1 MGLSLKKLMPRKT
14 LKPLQSIGRQGG
26 VLGRDI
32 VSTSGPRFW
41 RVAVLAAVAALVQGG
56 GLLLLHPILQLLGLA
71 GSAPPRFPVLG
82 ELGQAVGLG
91 GALAFYVALITA
103 SGALIYAQ
111 NMASL
116 HLVIAYGDTLRNR
129 LYHAIMAVEWDVA
142 ANLRPATLAQS
153 LTREVSQCGWAV
165 QQAVQLFA
173 TLLQVPVLL
182 VAAMVLSPLFTAIA
196 CGLAVLV
203 AVALLPFNRRN
214 YALAARFAGANRALH
229 AEVADE
235 LAGLRILKVLRAE
248 TVRSAAFFQ
257 QVTALRSRQI
267 DQARASGLAGRAQM
281 SLAAAV
287 VAAAVWFG
295 LETLALSLADVLTL
309 VLIFARILMLVQR
322 LQDQSRQVIRI
333 LPIFETIRRQI
344 DTLRASAEPKATV
357 APVFQHEIRLE
368 GVSYRHTPSG
378 PWAVRG
384 VDAVIP
390 RGSITALVGPSGA
403 GKSTLAD
410 LLMGLTEAREGRI
423 LIDGVPLTAG
433 ARVAWRSQVAY
444 VPQDPFLFHD
454 TVRANLLLA
463 RPDANEEDLLRALD
477 RAAAGFVRQ
486 LPEGLETRV
495 GDRGTRLSGGE
506 RQRIALARALLQEP
520 DLLVM
525 DEATSALDDETE
537 QQILQALAD
546 ARGQVTMLVIAHR
559 SASIA
564 LADRQ
569 IILSPP
575 ESRSSSEPQDS

>member
-1 MGLSLKKLMPRKT
+1 MGFSLRKLIPRKT
-14 LKPLQSIGRQGG
+14 LKPLQSIARQAAF
-26 VLGRDI
+26 LGRDI
-32 VSTSGPRFW
+32 IATSGRRFW
-41 RVAVLAAVAALVQGG
+41 QVAVLAAVAALVQGG
-56 GLLLLHPILQLLGLA
+56 GLLLLHPILQILGLA
-71 GSAPPRFPVLG
+71 GSAPPRFPILAAI
-82 ELGQAVGLG
+82 GQAVGLG

-103 SGALIYAQ
+103 AGALIYAQ
-111 NMASL
+111 SLAGL
-116 HLVIAYGDTLRNR
+116 HLVIAYGDTLRSR
-129 LYHAIMAVEWDVA
+129 LYHAIMAVEWAVA
-142 ANLRPATLAQS
+142 ANLRPATLAQG
-153 LTREVSQCGWAV
+153 LTREISQCGWAV
-165 QQAVQLFA
+165 EQAVRLFA

-182 VAAMVLSPLFTAIA
+182 AVALLLSPLFTAIA
-196 CGLAVLV
+196 CALALLV
-203 AVALLPFNRRN
+203 ALALLPLNRRT

-267 DQARASGLAGRAQM
+267 DQARASGLVVRAQM

-322 LQDQSRQVIRI
+322 LQDQGRQIIRV
-333 LPIFETIRRQI
+333 LPIYENIRRQI
-344 DTLRASAEPKATV
+344 ATYRAAAEPAATA
-357 APVFQHEIRLE
+357 APVFQQEIRLE
-368 GVSYRHTPSG
+368 GVGYCHTQEG

-384 VDAVIP
+384 VDAVLP
-390 RGSITALVGPSGA
+390 KGSITALVGPSGA

-433 ARVAWRSQVAY
+433 ARVAWRCQVAY

-454 TVRANLLLA
+454 SVRANLLLA
-463 RPDANEEDLLRALD
+463 KPDAREEDLWRALD

-495 GDRGTRLSGGE
+495 GERGTRLSGGE
-506 RQRIALARALLQEP
+506 RQRIALARAFLQEP

-525 DEATSALDDETE
+525 DEATSALDDDTE
-537 QQILQALAD
+537 QQILQALAA

-569 IILSPP
+569 ITLALGAID
-575 ESRSSSEPQDS
+575 RT

>member
-1 MGLSLKKLMPRKT
+1 MGFFSRKS
-14 LKPLQSIGRQGG
+14 LKPLRTITRQTGF
-26 VLGRDI
+26 LWRDI
-32 VSTSGPRFW
+32 VATSGPRFW
-41 RVAVLAAVAALVQGG
+41 QVAVLASVAALVQGG
-56 GLLLLHPILQLLGLA
+56 GLLLLHPILQILGLA

-82 ELGQAVGLG
+82 ALGQAVGLG

-111 NMASL
+111 TMAAL

-129 LYHAIMAVEWDVA
+129 LYHAIMAVEWDLA
-142 ANLRPATLAQS
+142 TNLRPATLAQS

-173 TLLQVPVLL
+173 TVLQVPVLL
-182 VAAMVLSPLFTAIA
+182 AVAMVLSPLFTAIA

-203 AVALLPFNRRN
+203 AVALLPLNRRN

-267 DQARASGLAGRAQM
+267 DQARASGLAGRAQT

-322 LQDQSRQVIRI
+322 LQDQGRQIIRV

-344 DTLRASAEPKATV
+344 ETYRAATEPEATE
-357 APVFQHEIRLE
+357 APVFHQEIRLE
-368 GVSYRHTPSG
+368 NLGYRYTPTG

-384 VDAVIP
+384 IDAIIP
-390 RGSITALVGPSGA
+390 VGSITAVIGPSGA

-423 LIDGVPLTAG
+423 KIDGVPLTG
-433 ARVAWRSQVAY
+433 GTRVAWRRRVAY

-454 TVRANLLLA
+454 SLRANLLLA
-463 RPDANEEDLLRALD
+463 KPDAREEDLWRALD

-486 LPEGLETRV
+486 LPEGLETRM
-495 GDRGTRLSGGE
+495 GERGTRLSGGE

-525 DEATSALDDETE
+525 DEATSALDDDTE
-537 QQILQALAD
+537 QQILHALAR

-569 IILSPP
+569 IILTPP
-575 ESRSSSEPQDS
+575 EPQSSSAPQDS

>member
-1 MGLSLKKLMPRKT
+1 MGFSLRKPIPRKM
-14 LKPLQSIGRQGG
+14 LKPLQSIARQAGF
-26 VLGRDI
+26 LWRDI
-32 VSTSGPRFW
+32 VATSGPRFW
-41 RVAVLAAVAALVQGG
+41 QVAVLAAVAALVQGG
-56 GLLLLHPILQLLGLA
+56 GLLLLHPILQILGLA
-71 GSAPPRFPVLG
+71 GSAPPRFPILAAI
-82 ELGQAVGLG
+82 GQAVGLG

-103 SGALIYAQ
+103 AGALIYAQ
-111 NMASL
+111 SLAGL
-116 HLVIAYGDTLRNR
+116 HLVIAYGDALRGR
-129 LYHAIMAVEWDVA
+129 LYRAIMAVEWAVA
-142 ANLRPATLAQS
+142 ANLRSATLAQS
-153 LTREVSQCGWAV
+153 LTREISQCGWAV
-165 QQAVQLFA
+165 EQAVRLFA

-182 VAAMVLSPLFTAIA
+182 AVALLLSPLFTAIA
-196 CGLAVLV
+196 GALALLV
-203 AVALLPFNRRN
+203 ALALLPLNRRT

-267 DQARASGLAGRAQM
+267 DQARASGLVARAQT

-309 VLIFARILMLVQR
+309 VLICARMLMLVQR
-322 LQDQSRQVIRI
+322 LQDQGRQIIRV
-333 LPIFETIRRQI
+333 LPIYENIRRQI
-344 DTLRASAEPKATV
+344 ETYRATAEPAATV
-357 APVFQHEIRLE
+357 PPVFQQEIRLE
-368 GVSYRHTPSG
+368 GVGYRHNGAG
-378 PWAVRG
+378 PWAVSG

-410 LLMGLTEAREGRI
+410 LLMGLTEARAGRI

-433 ARVAWRSQVAY
+433 ARVAWRRQVAY

-454 TVRANLLLA
+454 SVRANLLLA
-463 RPDANEEDLLRALD
+463 KPGAREEDLWRALD
-477 RAAAGFVRQ
+477 RAAAGFVRE

-495 GDRGTRLSGGE
+495 GERGTRLSGGE

-525 DEATSALDDETE
+525 DEATSALDDGTE
-537 QQILQALAD
+537 QQILQALAA

-569 IILSPP
+569 IILVQPA
-575 ESRSSSEPQDS
+575 SRSSAESQDR

>member
-1 MGLSLKKLMPRKT
+1 MGFFSRKT
-14 LKPLQSIGRQGG
+14 LRPLQTITRQTGF
-26 VLGRDI
+26 LWRDI
-32 VSTSGPRFW
+32 VATSGPRFW
-41 RVAVLAAVAALVQGG
+41 QVAVLASVAALVQGG
-56 GLLLLHPILQLLGLA
+56 GLLLLHPILQILGLA

-82 ELGQAVGLG
+82 ALGQAVGLG

-111 NMASL
+111 TMAAL

-129 LYHAIMAVEWDVA
+129 LYHAIMAVEWDLA
-142 ANLRPATLAQS
+142 TNLRPATLAQS
-153 LTREVSQCGWAV
+153 LTREISQCGWAV

-173 TLLQVPVLL
+173 TVLQVPVLL
-182 VAAMVLSPLFTAIA
+182 AVAMVLSPLFTAIA

-203 AVALLPFNRRN
+203 AVALLPLNRRN

-267 DQARASGLAGRAQM
+267 DQARASGLAGRAQT

-322 LQDQSRQVIRI
+322 LQDQGRQIIRV

-344 DTLRASAEPKATV
+344 ETYRAATEPEATE
-357 APVFQHEIRLE
+357 APVFHQEIRLE
-368 GVSYRHTPSG
+368 NLGYRYTPTG

-384 VDAVIP
+384 IDAIIP
-390 RGSITALVGPSGA
+390 VGSITAVIGPSGA

-423 LIDGVPLTAG
+423 RIDGVPLTG
-433 ARVAWRSQVAY
+433 GTRVAWRRRVAY

-454 TVRANLLLA
+454 SLRANLLLA
-463 RPDANEEDLLRALD
+463 KPDAQEADLWRALD
-477 RAAAGFVRQ
+477 RAAAGFVRL

-495 GDRGTRLSGGE
+495 GERGTRLSGGE

-537 QQILQALAD
+537 QQILHALAE

-569 IILSPP
+569 IILTPP
-575 ESRSSSEPQDS
+575 EPQSSSAPQDS